1 MAAHRFDC
9 VPTSES
15 RREMHIT
22 AHAKISWIDD
32 LVGARVYIDKRYPK
46 HLVCGNLTVQYRLS
60 VDARLVS
67 ESLYTNVS
75 HVSALDS

>member
-1 MAAHRFDC
+1 MAAYRFDR

-15 RREMHIT
+15 RREMHIA

-32 LVGARVYIDKRYPK
+32 LVCARVYIGKPYPK
-46 HLVCGNLTVQYRLS
+46 HPVRGNLTVQYRLS
-60 VDARLVS
+60 VDARLVG

-75 HVSALDS
+75 HVSALDA